1 MAKKSKIARNKY
13 RMEMVEKYKERRREL
28 LKIMNNADLPE
39 VEREEAR
46 RKFNNIPRDASPTRV
61 RLRCEVTGR
70 PRGNYRKFK
79 LSRIQLREL
88 AHQGLVPGV
97 TKSSW

>member
-1 MAKKSKIARNKY
+1 MAKKSKVARNKY
-13 RMEMVEKYKERRREL
+13 RVAMVKKYRARREEL
-28 LKIMNNADLPE
+28 IKTMNDPNISE

-46 RKFNNIPRDASPTRV
+46 RRFNNIPRDASPTRV
-61 RLRCEVTGR
+61 RLRCELTGR

-79 LSRIQLREL
+79 LSRIKFREL
-88 AHQGLVPGV
+88 ALQGMLPGV